1 MRAIWTGA
9 LSFGLV
15 NIPVRLYSASAGT
28 ELDLHMLHKP
38 DMGPIRFARICTL
51 DDQEIPYDE
60 IVKGYEYQKGD
71 YIVVTDEDFQKA
83 SPEKTRAI
91 EIDSFADQE
100 EIDPVYYER
109 PYYLEPDKGA
119 DKPYALLREA
129 LHRSKK
135 VAIARFVLR
144 NREHLA
150 AVKPEDGVLTLIQM
164 RFASEVRAAEGLQ
177 LPDAS
182 ATSDREITMAL
193 ALIDQLSAEFQPEQY
208 RDTYTD
214 ELKQLIEQ
222 KVEGKE
228 PVAVAAAPAPTQV
241 RDLMAQL
248 KASLEQAKKSA

>member
-1 MRAIWTGA
+1 
-9 LSFGLV
+9 
-15 NIPVRLYSASAGT
+15 
-28 ELDLHMLHKP
+28 MLHKP

-51 DDQEIPYDE
+51 DDQEIPYE
-60 IVKGYEYQKGD
+60 YIVRGYEYQKGD
-71 YIVVTDEDFQKA
+71 YIVLTDEDFQKA
-83 SPEKTRAI
+83 SPEKTKAI

-129 LHRSKK
+129 LTRSKK

-150 AVKPEDGVLTLIQM
+150 AVKPEGDVLTMIQM
-164 RFASEVRAAEGLQ
+164 RFASEVRAAEGLN
-177 LPDAS
+177 LPDAG
-182 ATSDREITMAL
+182 ATNDREVQMAL
-193 ALIDQLSAEFQPEQY
+193 ALIDQLSGDFQPEQY
-208 RDTYTD
+208 HDTYTE
-214 ELKQLIEQ
+214 ELKNLVEQ
-222 KVEGKE
+222 KLEGKE